1 MDFKKFFKDEAYSW
15 MYKTLAFGLAAA
27 MLFTA
32 GVFSTSLFTPK
43 RAATVHTQSA
53 QSISS
58 SADTS
63 DSTAQKTPQ
72 SSSSSLSS
80 SNTEST
86 ITEDTKSEMSTAE
99 IIDLFNES
107 ANKIKTDAT
116 KVTKNY
122 EDRTHM
128 EEYLVLPKA
137 LTSIAADLMNDAF
150 KDDTVP
156 IDYTTK
162 EDIIANFQVPGETW
176 VSQLTEAEVEEAKC
190 VDNGTEYELYIKA
203 LPSINPEPGNGV
215 AKAFDTITSSEI
227 MEKAPSMVKD
237 FTTEYFD
244 CIIRCK
250 INKDTKQI
258 TWINYSSPLI
268 LKLKV
273 EFFGTLDAQVGL
285 KFEKD
290 YTITY

>member
-1 MDFKKFFKDEAYSW
+1 MKLKKFFEEPSNW
-15 MYKTLAFGLAAA
+15 LMKTVAIYLIVIVVFTCGTIAGFIKSPKIVVVNNGGEGSAGGAA
-27 MLFTA
+27 
-32 GVFSTSLFTPK
+32 VST
-43 RAATVHTQSA
+43 
-53 QSISS
+53 
-58 SADTS
+58 
-63 DSTAQKTPQ
+63 TPQ

-86 ITEDTKSEMSTAE
+86 ITEDTKSEMETAE
-99 IIDLFNES
+99 IVALFNES
-107 ANKIKTDAT
+107 ANKIKTDAV

-128 EEYLVLPKA
+128 EEYLQVPDA
-137 LTSIAADLMNDAF
+137 LAGMAADLLETSF
-150 KDDTVP
+150 KDDTDP
-156 IDYTTK
+156 IEYATK
-162 EDIIANFQVPGETW
+162 EDIIANFQVPGQTW
-176 VSQLTEAEVEEAKC
+176 VSQLTEADIAEAKC
-190 VDNGTEYELYIKA
+190 VDIGTEYEMYIK
-203 LPSINPEPGNGV
+203 LNPSTNPEPGNGV

-227 MEKAPSMVKD
+227 MEKAPPMVKD

-250 INKDTKQI
+250 IDKESKNI

-273 EFFGTLDAQVGL
+273 EFFGKLDAQVGL

-290 YTITY
+290 YNIVY

>member
-1 MDFKKFFKDEAYSW
+1 MNFKDLYDESSKW
-15 MYKTLAFGLAAA
+15 MYKVIGLVLAFVLVFTMATVGGAIIARKPIVITNSGSVQAAA
-27 MLFTA
+27 PV
-32 GVFSTSLFTPK
+32 G
-43 RAATVHTQSA
+43 
-53 QSISS
+53 
-58 SADTS
+58 
-63 DSTAQKTPQ
+63 PQ

-86 ITEDTKSEMSTAE
+86 ITEDTESEMTVSE
-99 IIDLFNES
+99 ILTIFNES
-107 ANKIKTDAT
+107 ANKIKTDAV
-116 KVTKNY
+116 KVVKNY

-128 EEYLVLPKA
+128 EEYLIVPDVLTNMA
-137 LTSIAADLMNDAF
+137 ANLLETSF
-150 KDDTVP
+150 KDDTDP
-156 IDYTTK
+156 IEYATK

-176 VSQLTEAEVEEAKC
+176 VSKLTEADIADAKC
-190 VDNGTEYELYIKA
+190 VDKGAEYEIYIKA
-203 LPSINPEPGNGV
+203 NPSTNPEPGVGV
-215 AKAFDTITSSEI
+215 AKAFDTITSSEVV
-227 MEKAPSMVKD
+227 EKAPPMVKD

-250 INKDTKQI
+250 IDKETKNI